1 MVKIRIKHLLLG
13 MLIFVLLMNVAYAAG
28 SNLLFSNVDVKIGSK
43 TLRNLSDG
51 TTISEETRP
60 GKTVEFRAEV
70 RNNFTNLEDVTI
82 KDITI
87 KVTIEGIDNGNDL
100 EQESDTF
107 DLRAD
112 TERKITF
119 RFEIPLEVEQDFY
132 NVLIEA
138 EGQDEDNTIQR
149 AETKLKIEVAKDNH
163 LLKIIQKE
171 LAPDPVSCRRNNI
184 QLSTTILNI
193 GKDDE
198 DSVSIRISNSDLGI
212 NIDEKLGEIKAR
224 PNEPESMLS
233 KIYTFKISD
242 KAEEGSYPINI
253 RVLYDLGRKVTEETA
268 TLNVND
274 CKKAVTAP
282 AGKPAEGEGEG
293 VELILPS
300 LGKAISTVVQ
310 PPAGIVLTQEGFLS
324 SDAFVV
330 GIIMAEIAIV
340 VIGVVLVVGLF
351 RKKR

>member
-13 MLIFVLLMNVAYAAG
+13 MLVFVLLMNVAYASG
-28 SNLLFSNVDVKIGSK
+28 SDLLFSNVDVKIGSK
-43 TLRNLSDG
+43 TLRNLSGG

-70 RNNFTNLEDVTI
+70 RNDFTDLEDVTI
-82 KDITI
+82 RDIKI

-119 RFEIPLEVEQDFY
+119 RFGIPLEVEQDFY

-138 EGQDEDNTIQR
+138 EGQDENNTIQR

-163 LLKIIQKE
+163 LLKIIQKKLTPE
-171 LAPDPVSCRRNNI
+171 TVSCKRSNI
-184 QLSTTILNI
+184 QLGITILNI

-212 NIDEKLGEIKAR
+212 NIEDQLGEIKAR
-224 PNEPESMLS
+224 PNEPESVLS
-233 KIYTFKISD
+233 KTYTFKISD
-242 KAEEGSYPINI
+242 NAEEGSYPINI
-253 RVLYDLGRKVTEETA
+253 KVLYDLDRKVTEETA

-274 CKKAVTAP
+274 CKKAVTSP
-282 AGKPAEGEGEG
+282 AEKPAEGEGEG

-300 LGKAISTVVQ
+300 LGKAISTIVQ
-310 PPAGIVLTQEGFLS
+310 PPTGAVLTQEGFLS
-324 SDAFVV
+324 SDVFVV
-330 GIIMAEIAIV
+330 GIIIAEVAIV
-340 VIGVVLVVGLF
+340 VIGVVLAVGLF
-351 RKKR
+351 RRKG